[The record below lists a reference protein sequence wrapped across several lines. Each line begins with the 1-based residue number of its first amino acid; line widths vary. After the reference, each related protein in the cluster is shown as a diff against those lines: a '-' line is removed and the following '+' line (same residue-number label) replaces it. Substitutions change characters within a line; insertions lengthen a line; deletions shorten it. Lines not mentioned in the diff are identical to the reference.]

1 MNFKGKYLGFILFLF
16 IIEPHIA
23 YAQDGDTDIIEKI
36 LDILSR
42 DPIDDQDYSDVAE
55 RLTYYRKHPIDLN
68 KATKEQLKE
77 LIFLSPIQ
85 INEILNHSLENGP
98 FINVFELQSIKSLD
112 VESISLL
119 LYFVKVTLPV
129 PLQDMTFKKL
139 VQKADHDLMIRM
151 GQILEG
157 QAGFSK
163 LANTKEANYQGS
175 ASRVLTRYRYNYSN
189 TLAASLNMEKDAGEY
204 FFCSG
209 KNKGFDFYSGNISFR
224 GNGLVKKLLVGDYA
238 LQFGQGLVMWSGS
251 SFGKGAGISTIAK
264 QDFGL
269 KPYSSVNESMFLR
282 GTSGTFKYK
291 KISFTPFISK
301 KNLDASLT
309 DEGKE
314 ISTISISGLH
324 RTKSELDNK
333 SRLLSTI
340 YGAHIQLNSK
350 SLTIGFTSY
359 QTRFSLPFGI
369 GKSLYEQYDFVGN
382 SLTNL
387 GLHYDYNYKNTYFF
401 GEMAHSKNGGS
412 ASINGIISSLS
423 PKVSLVLM
431 HRRYTKNY
439 HSFFSQAI
447 SESSNAVNESGFYS
461 ALSLK
466 FDSKWD
472 LFTYSDFFRFPWL
485 KFRVNAPS
493 SGYEIFAQIN
503 YRMDKKLKLSSRFKQ
518 QVREE
523 NPEDIIAG
531 SGLETVDK
539 QNYRIEISYSIND
552 RFSLRN
558 RVEMVRYQKGGSKYE
573 LGFLNYQDIIY
584 KPLSSKIMGN
594 IRFGIFD
601 TESFNSRIYAY
612 ENDVLYSYSVPAY
625 QGKGIRFYFNA
636 RYTLIRDFDLWLRYS
651 LTSYYDQN
659 TVGSGDDQINGNK
672 RSDIRLQIRYQ
683 F

>member
-16 IIEPHIA
+16 IVEPHIA

-189 TLAASLNMEKDAGEY
+189 TLAASLNMEKDAGEI
-204 FFCSG
+204 FFDSG

-224 GNGLVKKLLVGDYA
+224 GNGIVKKLLVGDYA

-333 SRLLSTI
+333 SRLSSTI

-447 SESSNAVNESGFYS
+447 SESSNTVNESGFYS

-584 KPLSSKIMGN
+584 KPLSSKISGN

>member
-1 MNFKGKYLGFILFLF
+1 MNFNGKYLRFILFLF
-16 IIEPHIA
+16 IIVPNIA
-23 YAQDGDTDIIEKI
+23 CAQDDDSNIIEKI

-42 DPIDDQDYSDVAE
+42 DPSEDQDYSDIAE
-55 RLTYYRKHPIDLN
+55 RLIYYKKHPIDLN
-68 KATKEQLKE
+68 NATKDQLQE

-85 INEILNHSLENGP
+85 INQILSHRLENGL
-98 FINVFELQSIKSLD
+98 FIDVFELQSISSLD
-112 VESISLL
+112 IESISLL
-119 LYFVKVTLPV
+119 INFVKVTLPI
-129 PLQDMTFKKL
+129 PLKDMTFKKL

-151 GQILEG
+151 GQILEK

-163 LANTKEANYQGS
+163 LTNANEANYQGS
-175 ASRVLTRYRYNYSN
+175 AWRVLTRYRYNFSN
-189 TLAASLNMEKDAGEY
+189 TLAASLNMEKDAGEQ
-204 FFCSG
+204 FFDSS
-209 KNKGFDFYSGNISFR
+209 KNKGFDFYSANISFR
-224 GNGLVKKLLVGDYA
+224 GSGIVKKLLIGDYA

-251 SFGKGAGISTIAK
+251 GFGKGAGISTIAK

-269 KPYSSVNESMFLR
+269 RPYSSVNESMFLR
-282 GTSGTFKYK
+282 GASGTFKYR

-309 DEGKE
+309 EQGNE
-314 ISTISISGLH
+314 ISALNSSGLH
-324 RTKSELDNK
+324 RTKSEIDNK

-340 YGAHIQLNSK
+340 YGANIQFNSK
-350 SLTIGFTSY
+350 SLNIGFTSY
-359 QTRFSLPFGI
+359 QTQFSLPFSI
-369 GKSLYEQYDFVGN
+369 GKSLYEQYDFIGN
-382 SLTNL
+382 SLNNL
-387 GLHYDYNYKNTYFF
+387 GMHYDYNFKNTYFF

-412 ASINGIISSLS
+412 ASINGIMCSLS
-423 PKVSLVLM
+423 PRVSLVLM
-431 HRRYTKNY
+431 HRMYAKNY
-439 HSFFSQAI
+439 HSFFNQSV
-447 SESSNAVNESGFYS
+447 SEASNAVNESGFYS

-503 YRMDKKLKLSSRFKQ
+503 YTMNKKLKLSSRFKQ
-518 QVREE
+518 QLRQE
-523 NPEDIIAG
+523 NSDDIITG
-531 SGLETVDK
+531 SGLENVDK

-558 RVEMVRYQKGGSKYE
+558 RAEMVRYQKGNSTYE

-584 KPLSSKIMGN
+584 KPLSSKLSGN

-625 QGKGIRFYFNA
+625 QGKGVRFYVNA
-636 RYTLIRDFDLWLRYS
+636 RYTLIRGFDLWLRYS
-651 LTSYYDQN
+651 LTSYYDQK
-659 TVGSGDDQINGNK
+659 TVGSGNDQIDGNK
-672 RSDIRLQIRYQ
+672 RSDVRLQMRYQ

>member
-16 IIEPHIA
+16 IVEPHIS

-119 LYFVKVTLPV
+119 LYFVKVTLP
-129 PLQDMTFKKL
+129 DMTFKKL

-204 FFCSG
+204 FFDSG

-333 SRLLSTI
+333 SRLSSTI

-584 KPLSSKIMGN
+584 KPLSSKISGN

>member
-16 IIEPHIA
+16 IVEPHIA

-204 FFCSG
+204 FFGSG

-333 SRLLSTI
+333 SRLSSTI

-447 SESSNAVNESGFYS
+447 SESSNTVNESGFYS

-523 NPEDIIAG
+523 NPEGIIAG

-584 KPLSSKIMGN
+584 KPLSSKISGN

>member
-16 IIEPHIA
+16 IVEPHIA
-23 YAQDGDTDIIEKI
+23 YAQDGDTNIIEKI

-204 FFCSG
+204 FFGSG

-269 KPYSSVNESMFLR
+269 KPYSSVNEAMFLR

-333 SRLLSTI
+333 SRLSSTI

-472 LFTYSDFFRFPWL
+472 LLTYSDFFRFPWL

-584 KPLSSKIMGN
+584 KPLSSKISGN

-625 QGKGIRFYFNA
+625 QGKGIRFYFNT

>member
-16 IIEPHIA
+16 IVEPHIA

-189 TLAASLNMEKDAGEY
+189 TLAASLNMENDAGEY
-204 FFCSG
+204 FFGSG

-333 SRLLSTI
+333 SRLSSTI

-387 GLHYDYNYKNTYFF
+387 GLNYDYNYKNTYFF

-523 NPEDIIAG
+523 NPEGIIAG

-584 KPLSSKIMGN
+584 KPLSSKISGN

>member
-16 IIEPHIA
+16 IVEPHIA

-189 TLAASLNMEKDAGEY
+189 TLAASLNMEKDAGEI
-204 FFCSG
+204 FFDSG

-333 SRLLSTI
+333 SRLSSTI

-447 SESSNAVNESGFYS
+447 SESSNTVNESGFYS

-584 KPLSSKIMGN
+584 KPLSSKISGN

>member
-16 IIEPHIA
+16 IVEPHIA

-204 FFCSG
+204 FFGSG

-333 SRLLSTI
+333 SRLSSTI

-447 SESSNAVNESGFYS
+447 SESSNTVNESGFYS

-523 NPEDIIAG
+523 NPEGIISG

-584 KPLSSKIMGN
+584 KPLSSKISGN

>member
-16 IIEPHIA
+16 IVEPHIA

-189 TLAASLNMEKDAGEY
+189 TLAASLNMEKDAGEH
-204 FFCSG
+204 FFDSG

-333 SRLLSTI
+333 SRLSSTI

-584 KPLSSKIMGN
+584 KPLSSKISGN